1 MEIKVTGR
9 LILASASPRRRELL
23 TLMGLA
29 FEVAPSG
36 IEEATREGDAPGEHV
51 LRLAKQKAQA
61 LSAHY
66 PDAWIMGADTI
77 VVLDEEIL
85 GKPGAASEAGE
96 MLRRLS
102 GREHQVYTGFALAR
116 KETDLLEG
124 DVARSSVFFK
134 NISEEEINRYVK
146 TEEPYDKAG
155 GYALQGRGACFISK
169 IYGSYTNVIGLPL
182 CEVVSLMRRVGA
194 IIFPGENNVSGHRE

>member
-1 MEIKVTGR
+1 MEIRVAGR
-9 LILASASPRRRELL
+9 LVLASVSARRRELL

-36 IEEATREGDAPGEHV
+36 IEEATREGESPGEHV

-66 PDAWIMGADTI
+66 PDSWIMGADTI

-85 GKPGAASEAGE
+85 GKPGAATEARE
-96 MLRRLS
+96 MLRKLS

-116 KETDLLEG
+116 KEIDLLEG
-124 DVARSSVFFK
+124 GVVRSSVFFK
-134 NISEEEINRYVK
+134 NISEEEINRYVR

-155 GYALQGRGACFISK
+155 GYALQGRGAFFINK
-169 IYGSYTNVIGLPL
+169 INGSYTNVIGLPL
-182 CEVVSLMRRVGA
+182 CEVVSLMRRVDA
-194 IIFPGENNVSGHRE
+194 IIFPGGNNVSGHRE